1 MATVFNKLVRDKIP
15 DIIKAKGETPVTR
28 ILDTA
33 EYLRCLET
41 KLDEEVAE
49 YLESKDLEELADILE
64 VLYALAEAAG
74 HSKED
79 LHTAQK
85 AKKESRGS
93 FEKKILLVS
102 KY

>member
-1 MATVFNKLVRDKIP
+1 MAVAFNKLVRDKIP

-28 ILDTA
+28 ILDDG
-33 EYLRCLET
+33 EYRLRLEA
-41 KLDEEVAE
+41 KLTEEVAE

-79 LHTAQK
+79 LHNAQK
-85 AKKESRGS
+85 AKNGSRGG
-93 FEKKILLVS
+93 FEKKILLIS
-102 KY
+102 KE